1 MWPEVLRADGASPVL
16 KQSWA
21 RAKAPR
27 GLRLVRKLRAD
38 EAPSARKTKRSRCNI
53 GIALCSWYV
62 ALADVGPVVRGYG

>member
-38 EAPSARKTKRSRCNI
+38 EAPSARKTKNLGAI
-53 GIALCSWYV
+53 PGLHYV
-62 ALADVGPVVRGYG
+62 VGTWPLPMWARL

>member
-38 EAPSARKTKRSRCNI
+38 EAPSARKTKRSRCNT
-53 GIALCSWYV
+53 GTAYV
-62 ALADVGPVVRGYG
+62 VGTWPLPMWARL